1 MKDVFFHSPAIDFV
15 AYWGDRVGESVLG
28 SPKTT
33 CLKETTGS
41 GDENGILVFN
51 TSLARAM
58 RKTKDE
64 LKTEGKTKTLFLR
77 QNNNVSGEDVART
90 EGIQRGLSRPGM
102 SYKTL
107 FSILCLFER

>member
-1 MKDVFFHSPAIDFV
+1 MKDVFFHSPAIDLV

-51 TSLARAM
+51 TSLTRAM

-107 FSILCLFER
+107 FSILFLFER